1 VANQKSSTRTTR
13 SLQVSKLRMSTSTM
27 IRHTVL
33 ITTLVLLASLSIFA
47 QATRLN
53 QANDV
58 AFWVDHWAHPQ
69 VALFGPWGGGFQ
81 SKYENRLFPV
91 ERSRRTVEPCG
102 VGRECP
108 MVEGPSQR
116 TLLRSRV
123 CLLSQRRADWVRQA
137 LVGRGISDNRI
148 KVAAGCGELYPV
160 CPEEND
166 ECWSKNRL
174 VRFVYSSD

>member
-1 VANQKSSTRTTR
+1 MADQKSSTRTTR
-13 SLQVSKLRMSTSTM
+13 SLQVSKGRMSTSTM
-27 IRHTVL
+27 VRHTVL
-33 ITTLVLLASLSIFA
+33 ITTLVLLASLNIRASNSAKSGQRCCSLGRPLGSSPGGLIWP
-47 QATRLN
+47 R
-53 QANDV
+53 
-58 AFWVDHWAHPQ
+58 
-69 VALFGPWGGGFQ
+69 GGGFQ
-81 SKYENRLFPV
+81 AKYENRLFPA

-123 CLLSQRRADWVRQA
+123 CLLSQRRADWVRQV

-148 KVAAGCGELYPV
+148 KVAAGWGELYPV

-174 VRFVYSSD
+174 VRFVYSPD